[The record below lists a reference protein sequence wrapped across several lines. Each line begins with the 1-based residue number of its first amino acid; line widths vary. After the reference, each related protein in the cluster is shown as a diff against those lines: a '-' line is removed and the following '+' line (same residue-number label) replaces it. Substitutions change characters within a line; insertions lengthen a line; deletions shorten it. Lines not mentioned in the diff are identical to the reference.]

1 LFRYNYREKKSY
13 HPWGSKSKKTGSKN
27 TRSGIGTGR
36 RKQTRLGIKQDE
48 KKQDLRIKTKES
60 YPPRKRVKARGNKK
74 TKFSRTETWNFQS
87 CEQGRRWTPKR
98 AGELNKGSSAQACLS
113 HSSTPLSFRSV
124 TKENARSISE
134 R

>member
-1 LFRYNYREKKSY
+1 MGIEEQENRKQKYKIGNRNRKEKTNKI
-13 HPWGSKSKKTGSKN
+13 GNKTG
-27 TRSGIGTGR
+27 R
-36 RKQTRLGIKQDE
+36 